1 MGAISGVKKCRKASW
16 LIKISL
22 FHVSSVSHVTLN
34 RGQAIT
40 NKEAGDH
47 VLTATS
53 VNTNFWLSQGS
64 TQTSDCPTC
73 QRKRLSATSVNTNF
87 WLSHVSTQTSDWHK
101 PQHKLL
107 TVTSV
112 ITNFSLSQLLNDT
125 NFNTNFWPSHELSQT
140 SDCPKCQHKLLT
152 VSSANPTG
160 ATARSFRHQTPVV
173 WNSLTSKIRVF
184 TYLSSFKA
192 QLRTHLLGGADVLS
206 TTVPT

>member
-73 QRKRLSATSVNTNF
+73 HHKLLTVPRVNTNF
-87 WLSHVSTQTSDWHK
+87 WLAQASTQTSDCHKCHHKHLIVPTPDWHK
-101 PQHKLL
+101 L
-107 TVTSV
+107 
-112 ITNFSLSQLLNDT
+112 
-125 NFNTNFWPSHELSQT
+125 
-140 SDCPKCQHKLLT
+140 QHKLLT
-152 VSSANPTG
+152 VSWTITNVWLSQAST
-160 ATARSFRHQTPVV
+160 QTSDCLKCQPDRGHC
-173 WNSLTSKIRVF
+173 TI
-184 TYLSSFKA
+184 LSSPDSSCLKFTDIENPR
-192 QLRTHLLGGADVLS
+192 LHVL
-206 TTVPT
+206 VIF